1 MLITDSIRACG
12 MPDGEYAFM
21 DQKIVLKEKRAYL
34 PDGTLAGST
43 LTMEQAVKNMVQLVD
58 VPLTHA
64 VRMAT
69 LNGAK
74 VLGLEHHKGILA
86 VGKDADF
93 VVMDR
98 DFSVQMTVY
107 EGKVKY
113 SASKALN

>member
-1 MLITDSIRACG
+1 
-12 MPDGEYAFM
+12 MPDGEYTFM
-21 DQKIVLKEKRAYL
+21 DQKIHVKGKKAYL

-74 VLGLEHHKGILA
+74 VLGLEQHKGILA
-86 VGKDADF
+86 VGKDADL
-93 VVMDR
+93 VLLDH
-98 DFSVQMTVY
+98 DFSVRMTIY
-107 EGKVKY
+107 EGKIRY
-113 SASKALN
+113 AENGMQD